1 MTKAQLA
8 SLKPPRTLVEQTH
21 EMVLGAICDG
31 TLKPGERLTQEDIAA
46 RLQVSRQPVM
56 HALAMLKAQGLV
68 IETGRRGLAVAPVD
82 PRLFE
87 AIYQLR
93 SAVDPLAAR
102 LATERFD
109 AEAVARGSAIVTHGK
124 AMVEAGDHAA
134 VLQADI
140 AFHSFIYECSGNP
153 MIVESMRLNWQ
164 HLRRAM
170 GEVLRFPGM
179 SISVWQEHAAILE
192 AMIRREAD
200 EAGRLMEEHIAS
212 AVRRVVLPAAAAEDA
227 PAEQGAETR
236 M

>member
-8 SLKPPRTLVEQTH
+8 SLKAPRTLVDQTH
-21 EMVLGAICDG
+21 EVVLGAICDG

-68 IETGRRGLAVAPVD
+68 IESGRRGLAVAPVD

-102 LATERFD
+102 LATDRLD
-109 AEAVARGSAIVTHGK
+109 AEAIAEGSAILAQGK
-124 AMVEAGDHAA
+124 AMVEAGDSAA
-134 VLQADI
+134 VLRADI
-140 AFHSFIYECSGNP
+140 AFHSFIYERSGNP
-153 MIVESMRLNWQ
+153 MIVEAMRLNWQ
-164 HLRRAM
+164 HLRRGM

-179 SISVWQEHAAILE
+179 SISVWQEHAAILD
-192 AMIRREAD
+192 AMIRGDAD
-200 EAGRLMEEHIAS
+200 AAGRLMEDHIAS
-212 AVRRVVLPAAAAEDA
+212 AVQRVVLPAVAEGI
-227 PAEQGAETR
+227 PAEEAAGAA